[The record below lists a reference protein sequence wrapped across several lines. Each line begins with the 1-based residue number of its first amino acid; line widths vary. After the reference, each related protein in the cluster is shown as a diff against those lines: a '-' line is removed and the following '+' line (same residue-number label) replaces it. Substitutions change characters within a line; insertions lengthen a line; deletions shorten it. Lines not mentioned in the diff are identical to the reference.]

1 MLTDDR
7 KKLYPITKIDTLVK
21 QILHDYYVE
30 KIDGE
35 KIYTSDTIN
44 KKIKELTK
52 LEKCLVII
60 IPMLEEE
67 GEQLLRSIR
76 MNDVLSNSNNF
87 IIHRR
92 TNAPTTIKQSFSLT
106 LKSIRYEIKK
116 WKSRKLNRGRPMHSA
131 ASDVLI
137 GNLLKLLFKIEGKKP
152 KIPKSSTVDKRNNI
166 AYENIELDT
175 IKRFYFLR
183 DAFKLSNRDAN
194 SNEAKI
200 KIILTIRKNI
210 NWN

>member
-1 MLTDDR
+1 
-7 KKLYPITKIDTLVK
+7 
-21 QILHDYYVE
+21 
-30 KIDGE
+30 
-35 KIYTSDTIN
+35 
-44 KKIKELTK
+44 
-52 LEKCLVII
+52 
-60 IPMLEEE
+60 
-67 GEQLLRSIR
+67 
-76 MNDVLSNSNNF
+76 
-87 IIHRR
+87 
-92 TNAPTTIKQSFSLT
+92 
-106 LKSIRYEIKK
+106 
-116 WKSRKLNRGRPMHSA
+116 MHSA